1 MVKTIG
7 RWSTRKSADEEK
19 EKATIKEIR
28 QMESTVE
35 AGQSMIGNGSR
46 VSFYKVLDSSKS
58 PFLFLVVLVFRYK

>member
-46 VSFYKVLDSSKS
+46 VSF
-58 PFLFLVVLVFRYK
+58 